1 MNPTLESIN
10 YKHVAKVSAETYVN
24 PAATAS
30 STITFTGVANG
41 STSVKVGD
49 VIYFVAVKE
58 EGIVCDHAST
68 VVVDTKEPTC
78 AEEGYTGDEVCIN
91 CGEVVAKG
99 EAIKTLEHQTEVQ
112 GAAEATC
119 TEDGYTGDK
128 VCTACGQTIEKGEVI
143 KAAGHKTE
151 VRGAAKATCT
161 EDGYTGDEICT
172 VCDEVVRKGEVIAA
186 QGHNYVNGTC
196 TNCGQDDPDL
206 NRTYA
211 LRYITVG
218 EQTGWYYANVKGEV
232 DRSYTG
238 VTANE

>member
-10 YKHVAKVSAETYVN
+10 YKHVAKVSDETYVN

-143 KAAGHKTE
+143 K
-151 VRGAAKATCT
+151 VSWSQ
-161 EDGYTGDEICT
+161 DGSTWCS
-172 VCDEVVRKGEVIAA
+172 KGNL
-186 QGHNYVNGTC
+186 HRRR
-196 TNCGQDDPDL
+196 L
-206 NRTYA
+206 HR
-211 LRYITVG
+211 R
-218 EQTGWYYANVKGEV
+218 
-232 DRSYTG
+232 
-238 VTANE
+238 